1 MIQLRKK
8 DYLQR
13 IIEEFFSKIY
23 DVING
28 KNLNRDEAM
37 NQLQKCFD
45 LFRSNFDIKIT
56 DQAKTIVSKM
66 SDVSLLD
73 QYAQLLVLKYQL
85 LDIKEVDELETALNI
100 INYIDV
106 TDRSYSWNRSI
117 LKQDILRLLSTT
129 N

>member
-28 KNLNRDEAM
+28 KNLDRDEGM

-56 DQAKTIVSKM
+56 DQAETIISKM

-73 QYAQLLVLKYQL
+73 QYAQLLVLKFQL
-85 LDIKEVDELETALNI
+85 LDLKEADELETALNI

-106 TDRSYSWNRSI
+106 TDRSYSWNRSV